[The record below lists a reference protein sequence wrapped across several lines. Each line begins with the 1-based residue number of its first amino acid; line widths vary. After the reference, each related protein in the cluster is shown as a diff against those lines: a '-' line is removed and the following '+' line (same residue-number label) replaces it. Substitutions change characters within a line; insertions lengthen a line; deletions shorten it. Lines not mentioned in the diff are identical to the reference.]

1 MERWAGA
8 RLQTADGA
16 VVSPLSPQQEVQSIF
31 KAKHPMDTEVTKAKV
46 LVLRWTF
53 PGSGRGLAL

>member
-1 MERWAGA
+1 MQA
-8 RLQTADGA
+8 ADGA
-16 VVSPLSPQQEVQSIF
+16 VISPLSPQQEVQSIF